1 MSKLSVIEGVGEV
14 YQNKLKEIGIIS
26 TEGLLEK
33 GSTKKGRAKI
43 AEDSGILEKLILKWI
58 NHVDLYRVKGIG
70 PQYAELLEAAGV
82 DTIPELAQRKPEN
95 LLAKMIEVN
104 EEKKLVRGLPVLKQV
119 TKWVEQAKALP
130 RIIQY

>member
-43 AEDSGILEKLILKWI
+43 AEDSGISEKLILKWI

-82 DTIPELAQRKPEN
+82 DTVPELAQRKPEN